1 MLPTQALALPPDP
14 ASVEVPRDDVPLED
28 LPDEQLVTG
37 TDANPKLD
45 KIGLSAL
52 ANRDEAP
59 AGTTTPATFGTQ
71 PVDFGSAT
79 STAAL
84 QTGSAVAQA
93 AYKPAGNLPVK
104 LGQAPDAAA
113 PTGSWSVT
121 VASRTAPVSAGVDGA
136 VISVAAPAT
145 GSVPISVQL
154 SYKTFENL
162 YGADW
167 ASRLHF
173 VQFPECYLSTP
184 DVEECQAYT
193 ELDTDN
199 DTSTKTITAT
209 VDTAADG
216 TVFTSAASAAP
227 VDSSGVIQA
236 SYTRA
241 RPAAASGDKAVIGAV
256 DSGGSAGGSFKATP
270 LASSGKWAAGSS
282 SGAFTWSYPLT
293 VPPAPAGPAP
303 QISFGYNSQT
313 VDGKTAT
320 SSPQVSWIGEGWDYD
335 PGHIERRYR
344 TCKDDRDDVPDG
356 AANNKEKKYKTP
368 DLCWVSYNA
377 VMSLGG
383 RTVELVRANSTS
395 EIYRPQNDDGT
406 RVELRTDGD
415 GDNKDNNDEYW
426 LVTTPDGTKYYFG
439 QNKVGGSH
447 AATDSVFTV
456 PVYGNHPG
464 EPCHQAAFA
473 DSRCDQAW
481 HWGLDK
487 VVDVNGNAMIVNWKR
502 DTNYYAANKKFKT
515 PVAYDR
521 GGYPLSIEYGLR
533 TSDLNSPSARV
544 LFNAE
549 ERCLETDG
557 SCAAAKFDVTDNPGS
572 YQPWWDSPGNLN
584 CKSTSKLCPAF
595 PSFWTRMR
603 LASVT
608 TEAARPGTSGLTKV
622 DTYTLHQS
630 FPRDWYD
637 TSPALWLNSITRTGF
652 APGDTSGT
660 VMSTDGVSFAPYSP
674 ASKGEALSG
683 YFADNQL
690 PNLVPRSKNDARPG
704 FIRPRIGSVRTEQ
717 GGSIAVTYD
726 GGCRTQP
733 TVSPEDNHGTCYPVR
748 WSPDG
753 DVETPKIAW
762 FNKYVV
768 DTVTETDRISG
779 VSDAI
784 VTGYTYT
791 DPAWG
796 KDDDEFSK
804 PSLRTY
810 GVWRGYQK
818 VATTEGKKSGGT
830 SAQTQSY
837 SVVRY
842 FRGAGGAVKDS
853 KNEKTL
859 LADDAPQYAGMVAE
873 SISYT
878 GSFLHV
884 DGTPDPIV
892 KRTLNYP
899 WSRQTASRTRD
910 NDTSP
915 LLAHQTGIRRTDA
928 IQMLGTDN
936 WQAVRTETEVDP
948 DYGLPVQ
955 VQTSVVKP
963 GSGGAEAS
971 SEYRCT
977 KTEYANNTTAANII
991 GLPTQVR
998 TTATSCAAH
1007 DSADPA
1013 TQLISAART
1022 SYDNL
1027 AYGALPVR
1035 GLPTSVATNP
1045 ASGSGYS
1052 VVTTSTY
1059 DDLGRIRFVTAPGSV
1074 GVVKTETQYTP
1085 STGGP
1090 VTAVKTINP
1099 AGHTSLTTFDPGRG
1113 LPLTVTDTNNRVT
1126 RTEYDALGR
1135 LVNGWSPSRSSGS
1148 QTPNVKITYQMAKA
1162 TTSVTTP
1169 STVTVETLRDN
1180 GTYAKQTTIYDG
1192 LSRPFQTQAEAH
1204 GRGRVITDT
1213 RYDDHG
1219 LVREQTGG
1227 YLVQGEPQA
1236 KQFKRKSDSL
1246 VPTMTRSTY
1255 DGLERAIKTTTLH
1268 GGKEV
1273 YSSTATYGDDWTL
1286 TRPAG
1291 GATPPVKTWTD
1302 ALGRVNLVQHY
1313 TNSGLSHWR
1322 NTWYSYDSRGNRQ
1335 QVKDPVGNLWT
1346 YNYDSR
1352 GRMTDSTDPDVGAA
1366 SFAYDDLDRRTSVT
1380 DSRNLTTFTEYDTT
1394 GRVKAVREGS
1404 ATASPIIEYTYD
1416 PTGALGQLS
1425 STTRHDRTG
1434 DYVDR
1439 ITGYDTDYHPTGRE
1453 VTIPEGAATKGLSGK
1468 YGYAYTYTPTG
1479 KPLTA
1484 TLPAVG
1490 GLAQEK
1496 VVTRY
1501 DSDGLA
1507 ESTSGAS
1514 WYTSDVTYSPYGEV
1528 LRTVSGP
1535 QPYRVWTTNF
1545 VDEHTGRVQRS
1556 VWDRETDVSHRI
1568 TDAYFSY
1575 DRAGNVTSA
1584 ARRQM
1589 DGTVGTTD
1597 NQCFTYDQLGELVH
1611 AWTSNVAID
1620 TEAAGGTG
1628 CKSASGTNWGY
1639 RTDGQ
1644 ISAGPIAEAADSAT
1658 DTTAPDSD
1666 LTASLSRTA
1675 PASGTV
1681 STGTTAYWDAYTF
1694 DFTGN
1699 RASLTEHAL
1708 GATAATATSAYTY
1721 GTTNTTTR
1729 PHLLTSRTV
1738 TKPNT
1743 TPVTSS
1749 YVYDATGNTTAR
1761 PGAVTGQSL
1770 VWTSQGKLATA
1781 SDGNENSAPI
1791 TSLGG
1796 LCLDVRNSGTAD
1808 GTVIQ
1813 LSTCNGSDAQKW
1825 TLAFNGQ
1832 LKALGKCATAV
1843 GTADGGAVQLS
1854 TCDNSN
1860 AQKWTQGANG
1870 SLKNTASARCLDISD
1885 PSASSGAA
1893 LQIFTCSTST
1903 AQRWTVTDRTDYV
1916 YDASGNRL
1924 LERTK
1929 SGATLFLGETEV
1941 TVSPAGTITRAVR
1954 AYAHPG
1960 APTVVRT
1967 TTGAVTG
1974 HKLTVLLN
1982 DPLGTAT
1989 TAVDES
1995 AGQPLTRRAFKPYG
2009 ESRGTSAA
2017 AWPNRHTYL
2026 GVGIDDAATT
2036 GLTHIGAR
2044 EYDQAI
2050 GRFVSADP
2058 VMDIADPLQMN
2069 GYTYANGSPISHS
2082 DPTGLWIDDGTGHS
2096 ERRSGG
2102 SSGSSSSATAS
2113 VAGGTGSGGSGN
2125 TTGLERNGGRTNLG
2139 NCLSMQSTAHDAAVC
2154 TTGFAAASWA
2164 QKNSIEGYLTVDI
2177 GLGGRDAN
2185 MIPEA
2190 KADGSGGNGHADV
2203 IFWANGEVYIW
2214 EVKPN
2219 ASKFSTNSRK
2229 YQYAF
2234 VKGPEQLARYADRL
2248 ERLLEG
2254 QGDDRVVDVG
2264 PALSSGSFVYG
2275 ANQKGRVWSE
2285 KDYAG
2290 MRYYGTD
2297 SDRKKQ
2303 RSAVPSPKPGASPNA
2318 EIIPRSSSHPTAGPS
2333 PSNTGFYETLPPG
2346 QGSFWGTETGQILS
2360 AFGGFA
2366 MVTPAGRS
2374 IGAGA
2379 TVLYELAA

>member
-1 MLPTQALALPPDP
+1 MSLFSSARFRGRRSVLLSTAVLTLSIAMLPTQALATPPDP
-14 ASVEVPRDDVPLED
+14 ASAEVPRDDVPLEE
-28 LPDEQLVTG
+28 LPDEQLVVG
-37 TDANPKLD
+37 TNVDAKLG
-45 KIGLSAL
+45 KIGLA
-52 ANRDEAP
+52 APVNRDEAP
-59 AGTTTPATFGTQ
+59 AGTTTPATSGTQ

-84 QTGSAVAQA
+84 RTGSAVPQA

-113 PTGSWSVT
+113 PTGSWAVT
-121 VASRTAPVSAGVDGA
+121 VSPRTASVSAGVDGA
-136 VISVAAPAT
+136 VVSVTAPAT

-184 DVEECQAYT
+184 DLEECQAYT

-199 DTSTKTITAT
+199 DTSAKTITAT

-216 TVFTSAASAAP
+216 TVSSSAASAAP
-227 VDSSGVIQA
+227 ADSSGVIQA

-270 LASSGKWAAGSS
+270 LASSGKWAAGTS
-282 SGAFTWSYPLT
+282 SGAFTWSYPIT

-303 QISFGYNSQT
+303 QIAFGYNSQT

-344 TCKDDRDDVPDG
+344 SCKDDRDDVAAG
-356 AANNKEKKYKTP
+356 AANNKEKKYKTS

-383 RTVELVRANSTS
+383 RTVELVRVNSTS

-415 GDNKDNNDEYW
+415 NKDDNDEYW

-447 AATDSVFTV
+447 PDTDSVFTV

-464 EPCHQAAFA
+464 EPCRKDAFA
-473 DSRCDQAW
+473 DSRCNQAW

-487 VVDVNGNAMIVNWKR
+487 VVDVNDNAMIVNWKR
-502 DTNYYAANKKFKT
+502 DTNYYAANKKFKA
-515 PVAYDR
+515 PVSYDR

-533 TSDLNSPSARV
+533 TNDLNSPSARV
-544 LFNAE
+544 LFNAQ
-549 ERCLETDG
+549 ERCLQTDG
-557 SCAAAKFDVTDNPGS
+557 SCAPAKFDVTDDPAS
-572 YQPWWDSPGNLN
+572 YRRWWDSPGNLN

-608 TEAARPGTSGLTKV
+608 TEAARPGIPGLTKV
-622 DTYTLHQS
+622 DTYTLRQS
-630 FPRDWYD
+630 FPRDWYN

-652 APGDTSGT
+652 APGDTTGT
-660 VMSTDGVSFAPYSP
+660 VMSADGVSFAPYVV
-674 ASKGEALSG
+674 ADKGEALSG
-683 YFADNQL
+683 YLGDKQL

-704 FIRPRIGSVRTEQ
+704 FTRPRIGSVRTEQ
-717 GGSIAVTYD
+717 GGSIAVTYT

-753 DVETPKIAW
+753 EVETPKIAW

-768 DTVTETDRISG
+768 ATVTETDRISG
-779 VSDAI
+779 VSDHI
-784 VTGYTYT
+784 LTSYTYT
-791 DPAWG
+791 NPAWG

-810 GVWRGYQK
+810 GVWRGYQQ
-818 VATTEGKKSGGT
+818 VATAEGSKNGGAAAGVT
-830 SAQTQSY
+830 QTQSY

-853 KNEKTL
+853 KSEVTL
-859 LADDAPQYAGMVAE
+859 LADDVPQYAGMVAE
-873 SISYT
+873 TISYT
-878 GSFLHV
+878 GTGGPV
-884 DGTPDPIV
+884 A

-899 WSRQTASRTRD
+899 WSKQTASRNRD

-915 LLAHQTGIRRTDA
+915 LLAHQVGIRRTDA
-928 IQMLGTDN
+928 IQTLGTDS

-948 DYGLPVQ
+948 DHGLPVQ
-955 VQTSVVKP
+955 VQTAVVKP
-963 GSGGAEAS
+963 GSGGAETF

-977 KTEYANNTTAANII
+977 KTEYANNVTAANII
-991 GLPTQVR
+991 GLPKQVR

-1013 TQLISAART
+1013 TQLIGATRT
-1022 SYDNL
+1022 SYDSL
-1027 AYGALPVR
+1027 TYGAVPVKGR
-1035 GLPTSVATNP
+1035 PTSVATNP

-1059 DDLGRIRFVTAPGSV
+1059 DDLGRIRIVTAPSSV

-1085 STGGP
+1085 DSGGP

-1135 LVNGWSPSRSSGS
+1135 LVNGWSASRSSGS

-1162 TTSVTTP
+1162 TTSVTKP
-1169 STVTVETLRDN
+1169 STVTVETLKDD
-1180 GTYAKQTTIYDG
+1180 GAYAKQVTIYDG

-1219 LVREQTGG
+1219 LAWEQTGG

-1236 KQFKRKSDSL
+1236 TQFKRKSDSL
-1246 VPTMTRSTY
+1246 VPTMNRTQY

-1268 GGKEV
+1268 SGKAV
-1273 YSSTATYGDDWTL
+1273 YSSSAAYGDDWTL

-1302 ALGRVNLVQHY
+1302 ALGRVSLVQHY
-1313 TNSGLSHWR
+1313 TNSGLSKWR
-1322 NTWYSYDSRGNRQ
+1322 DTRYSYDSRGNRQ
-1335 QVKDPVGNLWT
+1335 QVKDPAGSLWT

-1352 GRMTDSTDPDVGAA
+1352 GRLTDSTDPDVGTS
-1366 SFAYDDLDRRTSVT
+1366 SFAYDDLDRRTSAT

-1404 ATASPIIEYTYD
+1404 ATASPIIEYAYD
-1416 PTGALGQLS
+1416 PTGALGLLS
-1425 STTRHDRTG
+1425 STTRHDRYG
-1434 DYVDR
+1434 DFVDR
-1439 ITGYDTDYHPTGRE
+1439 ITGYDTDYRPTGRE
-1453 VTIPEGAATKGLSGK
+1453 VTIPNGTATPGLAGK
-1468 YGYAYTYTPTG
+1468 YSYAYTYTPTG
-1479 KPLTA
+1479 KPLTT

-1507 ESTSGAS
+1507 ESTSGQS

-1556 VWDRETDVSHRI
+1556 VWDRETDASHRI

-1597 NQCFTYDQLGELVH
+1597 NQCFTYDMLGELVH
-1611 AWTSNVAID
+1611 AWTSNLATD
-1620 TEAAGGTG
+1620 AEGSGGTG

-1644 ISAGPIAEAADSAT
+1644 ISTGPVAEAADSAT

-1681 STGTTAYWDAYTF
+1681 STGSTAYWDAYTF
-1694 DFTGN
+1694 DVTGN
-1699 RASLTEHAL
+1699 RTSLTEHAQ
-1708 GATAATATSAYTY
+1708 GATAATTTTAYTH

-1743 TPVTSS
+1743 TPTISS
-1749 YVYDATGNTTAR
+1749 YVYDAAGNTTAR

-1770 VWTSQGKLATA
+1770 VWTAQGKLATA
-1781 SDGNENSAPI
+1781 SDGSENPAAI
-1791 TSLGG
+1791 TGLGG
-1796 LCLDVRNSGTAD
+1796 FCLDVRNAATAD

-1813 LSTCNGSDAQKW
+1813 LSTCNSADAQKW
-1825 TLAFNGQ
+1825 TLALNGQ

-1843 GTADGGAVQLS
+1843 GTVNNGAVQLS
-1854 TCDNSN
+1854 TCNSSD
-1860 AQKWTQGANG
+1860 AQKWTLGANG
-1870 SLKNTASARCLDISD
+1870 SLKNTASARCLDV
-1885 PSASSGAA
+1885 PGFNAASGTA
-1893 LQIFTCSTST
+1893 LEITACNTTT
-1903 AQRWTVTDRTDYV
+1903 AQRWTLTDRTDYV

-1941 TVSPAGTITRAVR
+1941 TANTAGTITRAVR
-1954 AYAHPG
+1954 AYSHPG

-1967 TTGAVTG
+1967 TAGTATG
-1974 HKLTVLLN
+1974 HKLTILLN

-1989 TAVDES
+1989 TAVEES
-1995 AGQPLTRRAFKPYG
+1995 AGQPLTRRSFKPYG
-2009 ESRGTSAA
+2009 ESRGTPAA
-2017 AWPNRHTYL
+2017 AWPNRRTYL

-2044 EYDQAI
+2044 EYDQST

-2058 VMDIADPLQMN
+2058 IVDIADPLQMN
-2069 GYTYANGSPISHS
+2069 GYTYANGSPITKS
-2082 DPTGLWIDDGTGHS
+2082 DPSGLRVYDPEGEAARRAAADKAAADKRRAAFIKEKYTKAHDTVIIMYMLWLRALQPKGGGSVTVDLQQTRGYRDSENYIRNVPGRKKGGWADLLYWTDDTVYVWDVKHFGGKAEVGGDS
-2096 ERRSGG
+2096 EVKDYVKSLKEQLKGDPETRNMKVQAGFKMAPLKGPNLFKLGEWVDAYPSVRSGG
-2102 SSGSSSSATAS
+2102 VITYK
-2113 VAGGTGSGGSGN
+2113 T
-2125 TTGLERNGGRTNLG
+2125 
-2139 NCLSMQSTAHDAAVC
+2139 
-2154 TTGFAAASWA
+2154 
-2164 QKNSIEGYLTVDI
+2164 KNYD
-2177 GLGGRDAN
+2177 RD
-2185 MIPEA
+2185 
-2190 KADGSGGNGHADV
+2190 
-2203 IFWANGEVYIW
+2203 
-2214 EVKPN
+2214 
-2219 ASKFSTNSRK
+2219 
-2229 YQYAF
+2229 
-2234 VKGPEQLARYADRL
+2234 
-2248 ERLLEG
+2248 
-2254 QGDDRVVDVG
+2254 
-2264 PALSSGSFVYG
+2264 
-2275 ANQKGRVWSE
+2275 KGRYPNNPAPAPAPESVPWYEKAATSVKEWWHVNVENHDWSQSPW
-2285 KDYAG
+2285 G
-2290 MRYYGTD
+2290 STD
-2297 SDRKKQ
+2297 S
-2303 RSAVPSPKPGASPNA
+2303 PLIPGM
-2318 EIIPRSSSHPTAGPS
+2318 AGP
-2333 PSNTGFYETLPPG
+2333 L
-2346 QGSFWGTETGQILS
+2346 
-2360 AFGGFA
+2360 
-2366 MVTPAGRS
+2366 
-2374 IGAGA
+2374 
-2379 TVLYELAA
+2379 LAY